1 MFELKPKEFTEN
13 EIAILKRMGFRKVN
27 YYAKEYFINDHCRDL
42 HAVSGGFQIDNERT
56 FSIDCRS
63 FVYDQ
68 IASDIEILRKE
79 GIIK

>member
-27 YYAKEYFINDHCRDL
+27 YYAKEYFINDHYRDL
-42 HAVSGGFQIDNERT
+42 HAVSGAIQIDNERT
-56 FSIDCRS
+56 FSTHCRS